1 LGKKSWR
8 WDLPLDGLDADN
20 GFAVACDKNLFAGFG
35 LFDDTCKVPARLA
48 DGVRPHALKRTK
60 ESQSRTSLPEPF
72 ALSHC
77 DNMLLLVTSR
87 AIEKLT
93 VAVVR

>member
-1 LGKKSWR
+1 
-8 WDLPLDGLDADN
+8 
-20 GFAVACDKNLFAGFG
+20 
-35 LFDDTCKVPARLA
+35 
-48 DGVRPHALKRTK
+48 
-60 ESQSRTSLPEPF
+60 LPEPF